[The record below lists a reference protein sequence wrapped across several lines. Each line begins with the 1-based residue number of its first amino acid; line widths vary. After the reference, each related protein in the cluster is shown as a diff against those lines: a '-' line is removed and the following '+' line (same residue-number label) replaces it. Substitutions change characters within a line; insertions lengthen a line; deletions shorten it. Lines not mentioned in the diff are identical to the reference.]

1 MLADADLVEVI
12 LSSTTILL
20 IIKQKRF
27 NMKRL
32 VLHIYIMF
40 MALTAM
46 ACQSNEVEATPS
58 DKSAITMNITINGK
72 TVSCQLVENSSTR
85 ALLAQLE
92 KGDITY
98 EADDYGNFEK
108 VGNIGFSLPQNNES
122 ITTTAGDVILYQG
135 NNICLYYG
143 SNSWSFTRLGKI
155 EGMGRDELKTFLN
168 AGGGSVKVTL
178 SSGTATEIKQTLADR
193 KATSGKYSLDGRKLK
208 QAPNKGVYIEN
219 GKKIVKK

>member
-1 MLADADLVEVI
+1 
-12 LSSTTILL
+12 
-20 IIKQKRF
+20 
-27 NMKRL
+27 MKRL

-58 DKSAITMNITINGK
+58 DKSASTMNITINGK
-72 TVSCQLVENSSTR
+72 TVSCQLVDNSSTR

-108 VGNIGFSLPQNNES
+108 VGYIGFSLPQNNES

-143 SNSWSFTRLGKI
+143 TNSWSFTRLGKI
-155 EGMGRDELKTFLN
+155 EGLSKDEIKTFLN
-168 AGGGSVKVTL
+168 AGGSSVRITL
-178 SSGTATEIKQTLADR
+178 SSGSTTGIKQTLADR
-193 KATSGKYSLDGRKLK
+193 KASSGKYSLDGRKLK
-208 QAPNKGVYIEN
+208 LIPNKGVYIEN
-219 GKKIVKK
+219 GKKIVK

>member
-1 MLADADLVEVI
+1 
-12 LSSTTILL
+12 
-20 IIKQKRF
+20 
-27 NMKRL
+27 MKRL

-58 DKSAITMNITINGK
+58 DESVSTMNITINGK

-92 KGDITY
+92 KGNITY

-108 VGNIGFSLPQNNES
+108 VGYIGFNLPQNNEN

-135 NNICLYYG
+135 NNICFYYG

-155 EGMGRDELKTFLN
+155 EGMSKDEIKTFLN
-168 AGGGSVKVTL
+168 AGEGSVKVTL
-178 SSGTATEIKQTLADR
+178 SAATATGIKQTLADR
-193 KATSGKYSLDGRKLK
+193 KIPSGKYSLDGRKLK
-208 QAPNKGVYIEN
+208 QTPSKGVYIEN

>member
-1 MLADADLVEVI
+1 
-12 LSSTTILL
+12 
-20 IIKQKRF
+20 
-27 NMKRL
+27 MKRL

-58 DKSAITMNITINGK
+58 DKSASTMNITIKGK

-92 KGDITY
+92 KENITY

-108 VGNIGFSLPQNNES
+108 VGYIGFNLPQNNEN

-155 EGMGRDELKTFLN
+155 EGMSKDEIKTFLN
-168 AGGGSVKVTL
+168 AGEGSVKVTL
-178 SSGTATEIKQTLADR
+178 SAATATGIKQTLADR
-193 KATSGKYSLDGRKLK
+193 KIPSGKYSLDGRKLK
-208 QAPNKGVYIEN
+208 QTPNKGVYIEN

>member
-1 MLADADLVEVI
+1 
-12 LSSTTILL
+12 
-20 IIKQKRF
+20 
-27 NMKRL
+27 MKRL

-58 DKSAITMNITINGK
+58 DKSVSTMNITINGK

-108 VGNIGFSLPQNNES
+108 VGYIGFSLPQNNES

-155 EGMGRDELKTFLN
+155 EGMSKDELKTFLN

-178 SSGTATEIKQTLADR
+178 STAAATGIKQTLADR
-193 KATSGKYSLDGRKLK
+193 KTPGGKYSLDGRKQK
-208 QAPNKGVYIEN
+208 QAPSKGIYIEN

>member
-1 MLADADLVEVI
+1 
-12 LSSTTILL
+12 
-20 IIKQKRF
+20 
-27 NMKRL
+27 MKRL

-58 DKSAITMNITINGK
+58 DKSANTMNITINGK
-72 TVSCQLVENSSTR
+72 TVSCQLIDNSSTR

-108 VGNIGFSLPQNNES
+108 VGNIGVSLPQNNES

-143 SNSWSFTRLGKI
+143 TNSWSFTRLGKI
-155 EGMGRDELKTFLN
+155 EGLSKDEIKTFLK

-178 SSGTATEIKQTLADR
+178 SSSPATGMKQTLADR
-193 KATSGKYSLDGRKLK
+193 KAPSGKYSLDGRKQK
-208 QAPNKGVYIEN
+208 QTPCKGVYIEN

>member
-1 MLADADLVEVI
+1 
-12 LSSTTILL
+12 
-20 IIKQKRF
+20 
-27 NMKRL
+27 MKRL

-46 ACQSNEVEATPS
+46 ACQSNEVEAMPS
-58 DKSAITMNITINGK
+58 DKSANTMNITINEK

-92 KGDITY
+92 KGNITY

-108 VGNIGFSLPQNNES
+108 VGYIGFNLPQNNES
-122 ITTTAGDVILYQG
+122 ITTTVGDVILYQG

-155 EGMGRDELKTFLN
+155 EGMSKDELKTFLN
-168 AGGGSVKVTL
+168 AGEGSVKVTL
-178 SSGTATEIKQTLADR
+178 SAATATRIKQTLADR
-193 KATSGKYSLDGRKLK
+193 KVPSGKYSLDGRKLK
-208 QAPNKGVYIEN
+208 QTPSKGVYIEN

>member
-1 MLADADLVEVI
+1 
-12 LSSTTILL
+12 
-20 IIKQKRF
+20 
-27 NMKRL
+27 MKRL

-46 ACQSNEVEATPS
+46 ACQGNEVEATPS
-58 DKSAITMNITINGK
+58 DKSANTMNITINGK
-72 TVSCQLVENSSTR
+72 MVSCQLVDNSSTR
-85 ALLAQLE
+85 TLLAQLE

-108 VGNIGFSLPQNNES
+108 VGYIGFNLPQNNES

-143 SNSWSFTRLGKI
+143 TNSWTFTRLGKI
-155 EGMGRDELKTFLN
+155 EGMSTDEIKTFLN
-168 AGGGSVKVTL
+168 AGVGSVKVKL
-178 SSGTATEIKQTLADR
+178 SSGSTTGIKRTLADR
-193 KATSGKYSLDGRKLK
+193 KASSGKYSLDGRKLK
-208 QAPNKGVYIEN
+208 QASNKGVYIEN

>member
-1 MLADADLVEVI
+1 
-12 LSSTTILL
+12 
-20 IIKQKRF
+20 
-27 NMKRL
+27 MKRL

-40 MALTAM
+40 VALTAM

-58 DKSAITMNITINGK
+58 DKSVSTMNITINGK
-72 TVSCQLVENSSTR
+72 TVSCQLIDNSSTR
-85 ALLAQLE
+85 VLLAQLE

-108 VGNIGFSLPQNNES
+108 VGYIGFSLPQDNES

-135 NNICLYYG
+135 NNICLYYDT
-143 SNSWSFTRLGKI
+143 NSWTFTRLGKI
-155 EGMGRDELKTFLN
+155 EGMSKDEIKTFLN

-178 SSGTATEIKQTLADR
+178 SSGSTTGIKQTLADR
-193 KATSGKYSLDGRKLK
+193 KAPNGRYSLDGEKLK
-208 QAPNKGVYIEN
+208 QAHSKGLYIEN

>member
-1 MLADADLVEVI
+1 
-12 LSSTTILL
+12 
-20 IIKQKRF
+20 
-27 NMKRL
+27 MKRL

-58 DKSAITMNITINGK
+58 DKSANTMNITINGK
-72 TVSCQLVENSSTR
+72 TVSCQLVDNSSTR

-135 NNICLYYG
+135 NNICLYYDT
-143 SNSWSFTRLGKI
+143 NAWTFTRLGKI
-155 EGMGRDELKTFLN
+155 EGLSKDEIKTFLN
-168 AGGGSVKVTL
+168 TGGGSVKVTL
-178 SSGTATEIKQTLADR
+178 SSGSTTGIKQTVTDR
-193 KATSGKYSLDGRKLK
+193 KAPSGKYSLDGRKLK
-208 QAPNKGVYIEN
+208 QTPSKGVYIEN
-219 GKKIVKK
+219 GKKL

>member
-1 MLADADLVEVI
+1 
-12 LSSTTILL
+12 
-20 IIKQKRF
+20 
-27 NMKRL
+27 MKRL
-32 VLHIYIMF
+32 VSHIYIMF

-58 DKSAITMNITINGK
+58 DESVSTMNITINGK

-92 KGDITY
+92 KGNITY

-108 VGNIGFSLPQNNES
+108 VGYIGFNLPQNNEN

-155 EGMGRDELKTFLN
+155 EGMSKDEIKTFLN

-178 SSGTATEIKQTLADR
+178 SAATATGIKHTLADR
-193 KATSGKYSLDGRKLK
+193 KTPTRKYSLDGRKLK
-208 QAPNKGVYIEN
+208 QTPSKGVYIEN
-219 GKKIVKK
+219 GKIIVKK

>member
-1 MLADADLVEVI
+1 
-12 LSSTTILL
+12 
-20 IIKQKRF
+20 
-27 NMKRL
+27 MKRL

-58 DKSAITMNITINGK
+58 DKSASTMNITINGK

-92 KGDITY
+92 KGNITY

-108 VGNIGFSLPQNNES
+108 VGYIGFNLPQNNES
-122 ITTTAGDVILYQG
+122 ITTTVGDVILYQG

-143 SNSWSFTRLGKI
+143 SNSWSFTRLAKI
-155 EGMGRDELKTFLN
+155 EGMSKDELKTFLN
-168 AGGGSVKVTL
+168 AGEGSVKVTL
-178 SSGTATEIKQTLADR
+178 SAATATRIKQTLADR
-193 KATSGKYSLDGRKLK
+193 KVPSGKYSLDGRKLK
-208 QAPNKGVYIEN
+208 QTPSKGVYIEN

>member
-1 MLADADLVEVI
+1 
-12 LSSTTILL
+12 
-20 IIKQKRF
+20 
-27 NMKRL
+27 MKRL

-58 DKSAITMNITINGK
+58 DKSANTMNITINGK

-92 KGDITY
+92 KGNITY

-108 VGNIGFSLPQNNES
+108 VGYIGFNLPQNNEN

-155 EGMGRDELKTFLN
+155 EGMSKDELKTFLN
-168 AGGGSVKVTL
+168 AGEGSVKVTL
-178 SSGTATEIKQTLADR
+178 SAATATRIKQTLADR
-193 KATSGKYSLDGRKLK
+193 KVPSGKYSLDGRKL
-208 QAPNKGVYIEN
+208 QQTPSKGVYIEN

>member
-1 MLADADLVEVI
+1 
-12 LSSTTILL
+12 
-20 IIKQKRF
+20 
-27 NMKRL
+27 MKRL

-58 DKSAITMNITINGK
+58 DKSANTMNITINGK

-92 KGDITY
+92 KGNITY

-108 VGNIGFSLPQNNES
+108 VGYIGFNLPQNNEN

-155 EGMGRDELKTFLN
+155 EGMSKDELKTFLN
-168 AGGGSVKVTL
+168 AGEGSVKVTL
-178 SSGTATEIKQTLADR
+178 SAATATRIKQTLADR
-193 KATSGKYSLDGRKLK
+193 KVPSGKYSLDGRKLK
-208 QAPNKGVYIEN
+208 QTPSKGVYIEN

>member
-1 MLADADLVEVI
+1 
-12 LSSTTILL
+12 
-20 IIKQKRF
+20 
-27 NMKRL
+27 MKRL

-40 MALTAM
+40 MALTVM
-46 ACQSNEVEATPS
+46 ACQSNEVEASPS
-58 DKSAITMNITINGK
+58 DNSVSTMNITINGK

-108 VGNIGFSLPQNNES
+108 VGYIGFNLPQNNES

-155 EGMGRDELKTFLN
+155 EGMNKDEIKAFLN

-178 SSGTATEIKQTLADR
+178 SAAAATGIKQTLADQ
-193 KATSGKYSLDGRKLK
+193 KAPDGKYSLGGRMLK
-208 QAPNKGVYIEN
+208 QTPNKGVYIEN

>member
-1 MLADADLVEVI
+1 
-12 LSSTTILL
+12 
-20 IIKQKRF
+20 
-27 NMKRL
+27 MKRL

-58 DKSAITMNITINGK
+58 DKSANTMNITINGK

-108 VGNIGFSLPQNNES
+108 VGYIGFNLPQNNES

-155 EGMGRDELKTFLN
+155 EGMNKDEIKAFLN

-178 SSGTATEIKQTLADR
+178 SAAAATGIKQTLADQ
-193 KATSGKYSLDGRKLK
+193 KAPDGKYSLGGRMLK
-208 QAPNKGVYIEN
+208 QTPNKGVYIEN

>member
-1 MLADADLVEVI
+1 
-12 LSSTTILL
+12 
-20 IIKQKRF
+20 
-27 NMKRL
+27 MKRL

-58 DKSAITMNITINGK
+58 DKSANTMNITINGK

-85 ALLAQLE
+85 ALRAQLE

-108 VGNIGFSLPQNNES
+108 VGYIGFNLPQNNES
-122 ITTTAGDVILYQG
+122 ITTTVGDVILYQG

-155 EGMGRDELKTFLN
+155 EGMSKDELKTFLN

-178 SSGTATEIKQTLADR
+178 SAATATGIKQTLADR
-193 KATSGKYSLDGRKLK
+193 KAQGGKYSLDGRKLK
-208 QAPNKGVYIEN
+208 QAPNKGIYIEN

>member
-1 MLADADLVEVI
+1 
-12 LSSTTILL
+12 
-20 IIKQKRF
+20 
-27 NMKRL
+27 MKRL

-58 DKSAITMNITINGK
+58 DKSANTMNITINGK
-72 TVSCQLVENSSTR
+72 TVSCQLVDNSSTR

-108 VGNIGFSLPQNNES
+108 VGYIGFSLPQNNES

-143 SNSWSFTRLGKI
+143 TNSWSFTSLGKI
-155 EGMGRDELKTFLN
+155 EGLSKDEIKTFLK
-168 AGGGSVKVTL
+168 AGGGSVRITL
-178 SSGTATEIKQTLADR
+178 SSGSTTGIKQTLADR
-193 KATSGKYSLDGRKLK
+193 KASSGKYSLDGRKLK
-208 QAPNKGVYIEN
+208 QTPCKGVYIEN

>member
-1 MLADADLVEVI
+1 
-12 LSSTTILL
+12 
-20 IIKQKRF
+20 
-27 NMKRL
+27 MKRL

-58 DKSAITMNITINGK
+58 DKSASTMNITINGK

-108 VGNIGFSLPQNNES
+108 VGYIGFNLPQNNES

-155 EGMGRDELKTFLN
+155 EGMNKDEIKAFLN

-178 SSGTATEIKQTLADR
+178 SAAAATGIKQTLADQ
-193 KATSGKYSLDGRKLK
+193 KAPDGKYSLGGRMLK
-208 QAPNKGVYIEN
+208 QTPNKGVYIEN

>member
-1 MLADADLVEVI
+1 
-12 LSSTTILL
+12 
-20 IIKQKRF
+20 
-27 NMKRL
+27 MKRL

-40 MALTAM
+40 MALTVM
-46 ACQSNEVEATPS
+46 ACQSNEVEASPS
-58 DKSAITMNITINGK
+58 DKSVSTMNITINGK

-108 VGNIGFSLPQNNES
+108 VGYIGFNLPQNNES

-155 EGMGRDELKTFLN
+155 EGMNKDEIKAFLN

-178 SSGTATEIKQTLADR
+178 SAAAATGIKQTLADQ
-193 KATSGKYSLDGRKLK
+193 KAPDGKYSLGGRMLK
-208 QAPNKGVYIEN
+208 QTPNKGVYIEN

>member
-1 MLADADLVEVI
+1 
-12 LSSTTILL
+12 
-20 IIKQKRF
+20 
-27 NMKRL
+27 MKRL

-58 DKSAITMNITINGK
+58 DKSANTMNITINGK

-92 KGDITY
+92 KGNITY

-108 VGNIGFSLPQNNES
+108 VGYIGFNLPQNNES
-122 ITTTAGDVILYQG
+122 ITTTVGDVILYQG

-155 EGMGRDELKTFLN
+155 EGMNKDEIKAFLN

-178 SSGTATEIKQTLADR
+178 SAAAATGIKQTLADQ
-193 KATSGKYSLDGRKLK
+193 KAPDGKYSLGGRMLK
-208 QAPNKGVYIEN
+208 QTPNKGVYIEN

>member
-1 MLADADLVEVI
+1 
-12 LSSTTILL
+12 
-20 IIKQKRF
+20 
-27 NMKRL
+27 MKRL

-46 ACQSNEVEATPS
+46 ACQSNEVEAMPS
-58 DKSAITMNITINGK
+58 DKSVSTMNITINGK

-92 KGDITY
+92 KGNITY

-108 VGNIGFSLPQNNES
+108 VGYIGFNLPQNNES

-155 EGMGRDELKTFLN
+155 EGMSKDEIKTFLN
-168 AGGGSVKVTL
+168 AGEGSVKVTL
-178 SSGTATEIKQTLADR
+178 SAATATGIKQTLADR
-193 KATSGKYSLDGRKLK
+193 KIPSGKYSLDGRKLK
-208 QAPNKGVYIEN
+208 QTPSKGVYIEN

>member
-1 MLADADLVEVI
+1 
-12 LSSTTILL
+12 
-20 IIKQKRF
+20 
-27 NMKRL
+27 MKRL

-58 DKSAITMNITINGK
+58 DKSVNTMNITINGK
-72 TVSCQLVENSSTR
+72 TVSCQLIDNSSTR

-108 VGNIGFSLPQNNES
+108 VGYIGFSLPQNNES

-135 NNICLYYG
+135 NNICLYYDT
-143 SNSWSFTRLGKI
+143 NSWTFTRLGKI
-155 EGMGRDELKTFLN
+155 EGMSKDEIKTFLK
-168 AGGGSVKVTL
+168 AGGGSVRITL
-178 SSGTATEIKQTLADR
+178 SSGSTTGIKQTLADL
-193 KATSGKYSLDGRKLK
+193 KAQNGKYSLNGRKLK
-208 QAPNKGVYIEN
+208 QAPSKGVYIEN
-219 GKKIVKK
+219 GKKIVKKIES

>member
-1 MLADADLVEVI
+1 
-12 LSSTTILL
+12 
-20 IIKQKRF
+20 
-27 NMKRL
+27 MKRL

-58 DKSAITMNITINGK
+58 DKSVSTMNITINGK
-72 TVSCQLVENSSTR
+72 TVSCQLVDNSSTR

-108 VGNIGFSLPQNNES
+108 VGYIGFNLPQNNES

-155 EGMGRDELKTFLN
+155 EGMSRDELRTFLN
-168 AGGGSVKVTL
+168 AGGGSVTVTL
-178 SSGTATEIKQTLADR
+178 STGTTTGIKQTLADL
-193 KATSGKYSLDGRKLK
+193 KAPSGKYSLEGRKLK
-208 QAPNKGVYIEN
+208 QASSKGVYIEN
-219 GKKIVKK
+219 GKKIIKK

>member
-1 MLADADLVEVI
+1 
-12 LSSTTILL
+12 
-20 IIKQKRF
+20 
-27 NMKRL
+27 MKRL

-58 DKSAITMNITINGK
+58 DKSANTMNITINGK
-72 TVSCQLVENSSTR
+72 MVSCQLVDNSSTR
-85 ALLAQLE
+85 TLLAQLE

-108 VGNIGFSLPQNNES
+108 VGYIGFSLPQNNES

-143 SNSWSFTRLGKI
+143 TNSWSFTRLGKI
-155 EGMGRDELKTFLN
+155 EGMSKDEIKTFLN
-168 AGGGSVKVTL
+168 AGGGSVRITL
-178 SSGTATEIKQTLADR
+178 SSGSTTGIKQTLADR
-193 KATSGKYSLDGRKLK
+193 KASSGKYSLDGRKLK
-208 QAPNKGVYIEN
+208 QASNKGVYIEN

>member
-1 MLADADLVEVI
+1 
-12 LSSTTILL
+12 
-20 IIKQKRF
+20 
-27 NMKRL
+27 MKRL

-46 ACQSNEVEATPS
+46 ACQSHEVEATPS
-58 DKSAITMNITINGK
+58 DKSANAMNITINGK
-72 TVSCQLVENSSTR
+72 TVSCQLVDNSSTR

-122 ITTTAGDVILYQG
+122 ITTTTGDVILYQG
-135 NNICLYYG
+135 NNICLYYDT
-143 SNSWSFTRLGKI
+143 NAWTFTRMGKI
-155 EGMGRDELKTFLN
+155 EGLSKDEIKTFLN
-168 AGGGSVKVTL
+168 TGGGSVKVTL
-178 SSGTATEIKQTLADR
+178 SSGSTTGIKQTVADR
-193 KATSGKYSLDGRKLK
+193 KAPSGKYSLDGRKLK
-208 QAPNKGVYIEN
+208 QTPSKGVYIEN

>member
-1 MLADADLVEVI
+1 
-12 LSSTTILL
+12 
-20 IIKQKRF
+20 
-27 NMKRL
+27 MKRL

-58 DKSAITMNITINGK
+58 DKSASTMNITINGK

-108 VGNIGFSLPQNNES
+108 VGYIGFNLPQNNEN

-155 EGMGRDELKTFLN
+155 EGMSKDELKTFLN
-168 AGGGSVKVTL
+168 AGEGSVKVTL
-178 SSGTATEIKQTLADR
+178 SAATATRIKQTLADR
-193 KATSGKYSLDGRKLK
+193 KAPGGKYSLDGRKLK
-208 QAPNKGVYIEN
+208 QTPSKGVYIEN